1 MELSALIESMKTAA
15 TRVQAKG
22 AEIDRH
28 LGQRR
33 SRDVARMD
41 SWVVSV
47 RSGDLLRVLN
57 ELERR
62 MK

>member
-1 MELSALIESMKTAA
+1 MNTAA